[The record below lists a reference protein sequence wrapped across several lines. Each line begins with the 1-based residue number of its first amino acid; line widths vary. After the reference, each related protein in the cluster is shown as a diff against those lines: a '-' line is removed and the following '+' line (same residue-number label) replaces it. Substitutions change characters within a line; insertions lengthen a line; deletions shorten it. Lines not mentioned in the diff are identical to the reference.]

1 LAKSKEEKRGEKGET
16 SNPLTKVREKTK
28 KELIFLPWGGI
39 LASKKFDSNGSTSD
53 RINREGNRPR

>member
-1 LAKSKEEKRGEKGET
+1 LAKSKEEKRGEQGET
-16 SNPLTKVREKTK
+16 SDSLGNMGEKPK

-39 LASKKFDSNGSTSD
+39 LASMKFDSNGSTSD